1 MGRMKQRKRK
11 KSKPA
16 QPRKRIR
23 WNWMTLLVYVP
34 LGTLAFGIILA
45 APLMHVW
52 VHPDIYHVATLGSVV
67 ALMVYLSYTAW
78 KAQQ

>member
-1 MGRMKQRKRK
+1 
-11 KSKPA
+11 
-16 QPRKRIR
+16 
-23 WNWMTLLVYVP
+23 MTLLVYVP